1 MTTKATQSAA
11 ACLATASHQM
21 MLDTLMAEM
30 GALRAI
36 LPGHAQQ
43 PVAAVSAD
51 AERRAHEAEL
61 DAMFDNMPV

>member
-1 MTTKATQSAA
+1 MTTKATQSTA
-11 ACLATASHQM
+11 ACLATAGHQM

-36 LPGHAQQ
+36 LPTPAPH
-43 PVAAVSAD
+43 PVDAVSPGA
-51 AERRAHEAEL
+51 ARRAHEAEL